1 MMEGKSATQIQGDV
15 ASGPLQPRFK
25 QTAAAAVQWIVTG
38 ILIAWVVLCLAVSI
52 LTFLAGV
59 FAGMEPSA
67 PSAIHAVDPPPAA

>member
-25 QTAAAAVQWIVTG
+25 QTAAAVQWIVTG

-59 FAGMEPSA
+59 FAGLEPSA